1 MNYQA
6 WQDSQSPKPMLSHL
20 LGVGEVRIRDITAFP
35 HCRASTRKFRLF
47 ACACYRRVSPLL
59 KSELADQT
67 VAIAERFAD
76 GRATRSEMKA
86 AFDLITESLL
96 SQETKWRTARGWER
110 AHLIPAHAALQLAL
124 QVVAPIAEHAAYYAS
139 SNAYLAYAELANP
152 GVAPHDVAV
161 SRSRREEEAAQ
172 AEILRCIFGNLFAEE
187 GVNGGSAVTAI
198 AQQIYDEEEFD
209 NLPNF
214 ADALE
219 AAGCTAAAAMRH
231 CCHGTI
237 HFRGCWVLDQIL
249 GQEA

>member
-20 LGVGEVRIRDITAFP
+20 LGVGEVRIRDIAAFP
-35 HCRASTRKFRLF
+35 HCRTSARKLRLF

-76 GRATRSEMKA
+76 GLASRSEMKS
-86 AFDLITESLL
+86 AFNLIMESILA
-96 SQETKWRTARGWER
+96 QETQWRAARGGER
-110 AHLIPAHAALQLAL
+110 AHLVPTHAALQLAL

-172 AEILRCIFGNLFAEE
+172 AEILRCIFGNLFAE
-187 GVNGGSAVTAI
+187 VSVTGGSEAMAF
-198 AQQIYDEEEFD
+198 ARQIYDEEEFD
-209 NLPNF
+209 KLPNL
-214 ADALE
+214 AYALQ
-219 AAGCTAAAAMRH
+219 ATGCTAAAALRH
-231 CCHGTI
+231 CCRGTL
-237 HFRGCWVLDQIL
+237 HSRGCWVLDQIL